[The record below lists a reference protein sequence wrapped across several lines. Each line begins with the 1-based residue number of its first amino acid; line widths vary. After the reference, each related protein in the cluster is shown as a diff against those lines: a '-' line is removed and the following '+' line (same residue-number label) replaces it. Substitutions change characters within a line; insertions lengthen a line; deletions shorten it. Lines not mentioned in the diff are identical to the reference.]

1 MVFRSVEHAMSTSF
15 TLHRWE
21 NIAPDKVTA
30 MISRK
35 VVSGAREMLVQVYLK
50 KGAMIPKHAH
60 ESEQMTYV
68 LQGRVKFLVA
78 GDEVLVS
85 EGEVLVIPSGVEHQA
100 EVLDDTFE
108 IDFFSP
114 ARQDWLGAKLTR
126 DDSNKTAT
134 T

>member
-1 MVFRSVEHAMSTSF
+1 
-15 TLHRWE
+15 
-21 NIAPDKVTA
+21 

-114 ARQDWLGAKLTR
+114 ARHGWLDANLTR
-126 DDSNKTAT
+126 DDPNETVTA
-134 T
+134 

>member
-1 MVFRSVEHAMSTSF
+1 MSSSF
-15 TLHRWE
+15 TRHRWE
-21 NIAPDKVTA
+21 DIAPDKVTA

-35 VVSGAREMLVQVYLK
+35 IVSVEREMFVQVYQK
-50 KGAMIPKHAH
+50 KGAMIPNHAH

-68 LQGRVKFLVA
+68 LQGRVKFMIA

-114 ARQDWLGAKLTR
+114 ARHDWLGANLTR
-126 DDSNKTAT
+126 DESNETAT

>member
-1 MVFRSVEHAMSTSF
+1 
-15 TLHRWE
+15 
-21 NIAPDKVTA
+21 

-35 VVSGAREMLVQVYLK
+35 IVSGEREMLVQVYLK

-68 LQGRVKFLVA
+68 LQGRGKFMIA

-114 ARQDWLGAKLTR
+114 ARHDWLGANLTR
-126 DDSNKTAT
+126 DESNETAT